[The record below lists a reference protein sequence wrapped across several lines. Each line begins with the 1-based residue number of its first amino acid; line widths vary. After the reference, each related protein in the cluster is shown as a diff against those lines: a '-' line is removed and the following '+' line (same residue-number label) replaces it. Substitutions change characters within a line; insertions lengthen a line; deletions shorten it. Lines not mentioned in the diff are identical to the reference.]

1 MKRTLGAVLCFS
13 LAASFALAK
22 DKPKKVDLAK
32 LKPSIAEGW
41 SGEFNPALQ
50 SWTFEK
56 YTPGPDEMNVPNRF
70 YLDAFPGDRPKD
82 VEGYARK
89 LQKDKTFQDFG
100 SLFISVAEKTKLPSG
115 WLITGVQ
122 KYLDDAEDKGQPAFV
137 LYREDLGVYC
147 RGSVF
152 MSEAVRA
159 EAIEACKTLTP

>member
-1 MKRTLGAVLCFS
+1 MACG
-13 LAASFALAK
+13 
-22 DKPKKVDLAK
+22 
-32 LKPSIAEGW
+32 
-41 SGEFNPALQ
+41 LQ
-50 SWTFEK
+50 VRWLL
-56 YTPGPDEMNVPNRF
+56 
-70 YLDAFPGDRPKD
+70 LDVFPGDRPKD
-82 VEGYARK
+82 VEGYAKK
-89 LQKDKTFQDFG
+89 LQKDKTFRHFG

-152 MSEAVRA
+152 MSEAARA